1 VEKFLNTKDAIMA
14 DYALKP
20 YIHNG
25 QEVQIPFTSEAF
37 FNATVAA
44 KPFDKLPKDWLK
56 TSDTQAYIEAVR
68 RNVLTEQNQLV
79 KIVQGGNS
87 NEQGTWLHPK
97 LGVAFAR
104 WLNPD
109 FAVWADD
116 QIQSILTGRQ
126 SFVMPRSFADALQLA
141 ADQARQLEAMQPKAE
156 YYDRLMGTHGTVDL
170 ETAAKTLRT
179 SRPKLI
185 AFLQDRGI
193 LTRKCL
199 PTQTY
204 IDRDYMRVQLTTYED
219 VYGREQISQKTV
231 ITQPGLLYVR
241 GLLDTLERSRAL
253 LKSEA
258 A

>member
-1 VEKFLNTKDAIMA
+1 MSTALTLTPINGEPRVRDLHLAERLGFDRPRKIRDIIKRNHDKLLNFWGCPTVERLVEGNQTAEFYLNQRQAIFICMKSETERAFDVQVEIVRVFDA
-14 DYALKP
+14 YLNGELKP
-20 YIHNG
+20 
-25 QEVQIPFTSEAF
+25 
-37 FNATVAA
+37 
-44 KPFDKLPKDWLK
+44 
-56 TSDTQAYIEAVR
+56 AV
-68 RNVLTEQNQLV
+68 
-79 KIVQGGNS
+79 
-87 NEQGTWLHPK
+87 
-97 LGVAFAR
+97 
-104 WLNPD
+104 
-109 FAVWADD
+109 
-116 QIQSILTGRQ
+116 
-126 SFVMPRSFADALQLA
+126 PRSFADALQLA

-156 YYDRLMGTHGTVDL
+156 YFDRLMGTHGTVDL

-199 PTQTY
+199 PAQTY

-241 GLLDTLERSRAL
+241 GLLDTLERNRAL
-253 LKSEA
+253 LKGEA

>member
-1 VEKFLNTKDAIMA
+1 MGRLVEGNQTAEFYLNQRQAIFICMKSETERAFDVQVEIVRVFDA
-14 DYALKP
+14 YLNGELKP
-20 YIHNG
+20 
-25 QEVQIPFTSEAF
+25 
-37 FNATVAA
+37 
-44 KPFDKLPKDWLK
+44 
-56 TSDTQAYIEAVR
+56 AV
-68 RNVLTEQNQLV
+68 
-79 KIVQGGNS
+79 
-87 NEQGTWLHPK
+87 
-97 LGVAFAR
+97 
-104 WLNPD
+104 
-109 FAVWADD
+109 
-116 QIQSILTGRQ
+116 
-126 SFVMPRSFADALQLA
+126 PRSFADALQLA

-156 YYDRLMGTHGTVDL
+156 YFDRLMGTHGTVDL

-199 PTQTY
+199 PAQTY

-241 GLLDTLERSRAL
+241 GLLDTLERNRAL
-253 LKSEA
+253 LKGEA

>member
-1 VEKFLNTKDAIMA
+1 MSTALTLTPINGEPRVYDIHLAEQLEFDRPVNVRNLIKRNSPKLEAFGPLFTAKRVINGGEATEFYLNQRQAIFICMKSETERAFDVQVEIVRVFDAYLNGE
-14 DYALKP
+14 LKP
-20 YIHNG
+20 
-25 QEVQIPFTSEAF
+25 
-37 FNATVAA
+37 
-44 KPFDKLPKDWLK
+44 
-56 TSDTQAYIEAVR
+56 AVPR
-68 RNVLTEQNQLV
+68 
-79 KIVQGGNS
+79 
-87 NEQGTWLHPK
+87 P
-97 LGVAFAR
+97 
-104 WLNPD
+104 
-109 FAVWADD
+109 AV
-116 QIQSILTGRQ
+116 
-126 SFVMPRSFADALQLA
+126 PRSFADALQLA

-199 PTQTY
+199 PAQTY

-241 GLLDTLERSRAL
+241 GLLDTLDRSRAL

>member
-1 VEKFLNTKDAIMA
+1 MSTALTLTPINGEPRVYDMRLAERLGFAEPRMIRNLIKRNHDKLLKFGVCYAVEQTAGEQGGRPATEFYLNQRQAIFICMKSETERAFDVQVEIVRVFDA
-14 DYALKP
+14 YLNGELKP
-20 YIHNG
+20 
-25 QEVQIPFTSEAF
+25 
-37 FNATVAA
+37 
-44 KPFDKLPKDWLK
+44 
-56 TSDTQAYIEAVR
+56 AVPR
-68 RNVLTEQNQLV
+68 
-79 KIVQGGNS
+79 
-87 NEQGTWLHPK
+87 P
-97 LGVAFAR
+97 
-104 WLNPD
+104 
-109 FAVWADD
+109 AV
-116 QIQSILTGRQ
+116 
-126 SFVMPRSFADALQLA
+126 PRSFADALQLA

-156 YYDRLMGTHGTVDL
+156 YFDRLMGTHGTVDL

-199 PTQTY
+199 PAQTY